1 MLVVKHDSILILH
14 MWVTDSYVSYG
25 SNLRRLDICYC
36 KKDMDNTG
44 QPCSKE
50 VSFEVQTIN
59 RIRFLGIRY
68 F

>member
-1 MLVVKHDSILILH
+1 MCHMEVIQEDCAYLI
-14 MWVTDSYVSYG
+14 
-25 SNLRRLDICYC
+25 I